1 MEVADAFSLISRAID
16 SGRAAHGYLLCGDL
30 RGSADVLVDLV
41 LDRLFPGQSA
51 QLRTRSH
58 PDVAYL
64 EPEGK
69 SRTIH
74 VKSMRERIVEPM
86 SATAFSG
93 GWKVGVIISAD
104 RMETEAANCF
114 LKTLEE
120 PSEKTLFLMLTDQPD
135 AILPTIVSR
144 SQRVD
149 LPLSEGVLD
158 GDGYGEVAEIFEARG
173 IGDVYLKARAG
184 KRLAEIFAG
193 LKEEAE
199 DGDLAFLRK
208 AFFKTI
214 MKFVRGWMTESRL
227 PAYQAFR
234 NIEAVEEAYRQSERY
249 LGDESVLCFMTD
261 RITWPKGDA

>member
-1 MEVADAFSLISRAID
+1 
-16 SGRAAHGYLLCGDL
+16 
-30 RGSADVLVDLV
+30 
-41 LDRLFPGQSA
+41 
-51 QLRTRSH
+51 
-58 PDVAYL
+58 
-64 EPEGK
+64 
-69 SRTIH
+69 
-74 VKSMRERIVEPM
+74 
-86 SATAFSG
+86 
-93 GWKVGVIISAD
+93 
-104 RMETEAANCF
+104 
-114 LKTLEE
+114 
-120 PSEKTLFLMLTDQPD
+120 MLTDQPD

-173 IGDVYLKARAG
+173 IEDVYLKARAG

-261 RITWPKGDA
+261 RITWPKGGV

>member
-1 MEVADAFSLISRAID
+1 
-16 SGRAAHGYLLCGDL
+16 
-30 RGSADVLVDLV
+30 
-41 LDRLFPGQSA
+41 
-51 QLRTRSH
+51 
-58 PDVAYL
+58 
-64 EPEGK
+64 
-69 SRTIH
+69 
-74 VKSMRERIVEPM
+74 
-86 SATAFSG
+86 
-93 GWKVGVIISAD
+93 
-104 RMETEAANCF
+104 
-114 LKTLEE
+114 
-120 PSEKTLFLMLTDQPD
+120 
-135 AILPTIVSR
+135 
-144 SQRVD
+144 
-149 LPLSEGVLD
+149 
-158 GDGYGEVAEIFEARG
+158 
-173 IGDVYLKARAG
+173 VYLKARAG